1 MIKDLSL
8 SRTAGGTIFNAYLF
22 SYIIL
27 TPITGYLTDRF
38 GARYVITICTF
49 ILGAGVFLMGTVES
63 LWTACLFYTIVGLGS
78 TGMWTPIITVVQRWF
93 APNRRGLA
101 LGILS
106 TGYGLGFATMGV
118 VFPWIVNQFS
128 WRYSWYFLGTGA
140 LLMIVANGLLL
151 RSDPASAGYLP
162 WGQKKGSLLTE
173 AGKGSNPKRE
183 PLSNVFK
190 NSTFWLIGLSYFS
203 ISYSLYGI
211 TTFMVDY
218 AHNQIGLPF
227 EKASFLATI
236 HGVCQVVGVLTV
248 LPLSDYIGRKR
259 TIIFSNSFITIANN
273 AIRCG
278 TCENAL
284 VIGAERLS
292 SVVNWRDRNTCV
304 LLADG
309 AGAVVVTSKKDPGI
323 LQGIDLKPLHLIM
336 DGNRLFKKAIEYMST
351 ITQHV
356 MQDTSLCSEEIQ
368 LVIPHQANIR
378 IIQGLAKSLKVPMER
393 VYTNIHKYGN
403 TSSATIP
410 IALDE
415 ANREGLVKKGD
426 NVLLVS
432 FGSGITWG
440 ASILNW
446 SF

>member
-1 MIKDLSL
+1 VTRKTSFHWAWIILATCFVNLFINYSVRLGYGVVLPEMIKDLSL

-38 GARYVITICTF
+38 GARYVITTCTF

-63 LWTACLFYTIVGLGS
+63 LWTACLVYTIVGLGS

-140 LLMIVANGLLL
+140 LLMVVANGLLL

-162 WGQKKGSLLTE
+162 WGQKEGSLLTE
-173 AGKGSNPKRE
+173 EGKGSNPKRE

-190 NSTFWLIGLSYFS
+190 SSTFWLIGLSYFS

-218 AHNQIGLPF
+218 AQNQIGLPF

-259 TIIFSNSFITIANN
+259 TIIVSNSFITICLAGILLYGSSWVMLYVLVGVL
-273 AIRCG
+273 AIFYGVIWPMYGACAGDYFPKEVMG
-278 TCENAL
+278 T
-284 VIGAERLS
+284 VIGAWTPFYGLGAILVHWVS
-292 SVVNWRDRNTCV
+292 GVLRDSTGSYDYSFAINTVMAALAV
-304 LLADG
+304 LLICT
-309 AGAVVVTSKKDPGI
+309 VKK
-323 LQGIDLKPLHLIM
+323 
-336 DGNRLFKKAIEYMST
+336 NTMST
-351 ITQHV
+351 GY
-356 MQDTSLCSEEIQ
+356 LGEC
-368 LVIPHQANIR
+368 R
-378 IIQGLAKSLKVPMER
+378 
-393 VYTNIHKYGN
+393 
-403 TSSATIP
+403 
-410 IALDE
+410 
-415 ANREGLVKKGD
+415 KG
-426 NVLLVS
+426 
-432 FGSGITWG
+432 
-440 ASILNW
+440 
-446 SF
+446 

>member
-1 MIKDLSL
+1 MTGKTSFHWAWIILATCFVNLFINYSVRLGYGIVLPEMIKDLSL

-38 GARYVITICTF
+38 GARYVITTCTF
-49 ILGAGVFLMGTVES
+49 ILGAGVFLMGTAES

-140 LLMIVANGLLL
+140 LLMVVANGLLL

-162 WGQKKGSLLTE
+162 WGQKEGSLLTE
-173 AGKGSNPKRE
+173 EGKGSNPKRE

-190 NSTFWLIGLSYFS
+190 SSTFWLIGLSYFS

-218 AHNQIGLPF
+218 AQNQIGLPF

-259 TIIFSNSFITIANN
+259 TIIISNSFITICLAGILLYGSSWVMLSVLVG
-273 AIRCG
+273 ALAVFYGVIWPMYGACAGDYFPKEVMG
-278 TCENAL
+278 T
-284 VIGAERLS
+284 VIGAWTPFYGLGAILVHWVS
-292 SVVNWRDRNTCV
+292 GVLRDSTGSYGYSFAINTVMAALAV
-304 LLADG
+304 LLICT
-309 AGAVVVTSKKDPGI
+309 VKK
-323 LQGIDLKPLHLIM
+323 
-336 DGNRLFKKAIEYMST
+336 NTMST
-351 ITQHV
+351 RYLGECQ
-356 MQDTSLCSEEIQ
+356 
-368 LVIPHQANIR
+368 
-378 IIQGLAKSLKVPMER
+378 
-393 VYTNIHKYGN
+393 
-403 TSSATIP
+403 
-410 IALDE
+410 
-415 ANREGLVKKGD
+415 KG
-426 NVLLVS
+426 
-432 FGSGITWG
+432 
-440 ASILNW
+440 
-446 SF
+446 

>member
-1 MIKDLSL
+1 MTGKTSFHWAWIILATCFVNLFINYSVRLGYGIVLPEMIKDLSL

-38 GARYVITICTF
+38 GARYVITTCTF
-49 ILGAGVFLMGTVES
+49 ILGAGVFLMGTAES

-140 LLMIVANGLLL
+140 LLMVVANGLLL
-151 RSDPASAGYLP
+151 RSDPAAAGYLP
-162 WGQKKGSLLTE
+162 WGQKEGSLLTE

-190 NSTFWLIGLSYFS
+190 NSAFWLIGLSYFS

-218 AHNQIGLPF
+218 AQNQIGLPF

-259 TIIFSNSFITIANN
+259 TIIISNSFITICLAGILLYGSSWVMLSVLVG
-273 AIRCG
+273 ALAVFYGVIWPMYGACAGDYFPKEVMG
-278 TCENAL
+278 T
-284 VIGAERLS
+284 VIGAWTPFYGLGAILVHWVS
-292 SVVNWRDRNTCV
+292 GVLRDSTGSYGYSFTINTVMAALAV
-304 LLADG
+304 LLMCT
-309 AGAVVVTSKKDPGI
+309 VKK
-323 LQGIDLKPLHLIM
+323 
-336 DGNRLFKKAIEYMST
+336 NTMST
-351 ITQHV
+351 RYLGECQ
-356 MQDTSLCSEEIQ
+356 
-368 LVIPHQANIR
+368 
-378 IIQGLAKSLKVPMER
+378 
-393 VYTNIHKYGN
+393 
-403 TSSATIP
+403 
-410 IALDE
+410 
-415 ANREGLVKKGD
+415 KG
-426 NVLLVS
+426 
-432 FGSGITWG
+432 
-440 ASILNW
+440 
-446 SF
+446 

>member
-1 MIKDLSL
+1 MTRKASFHWAWIILATCFVNLFINYSVRLGYGVVLPEMIKDLSL

-38 GARYVITICTF
+38 GARYVITTCTF
-49 ILGAGVFLMGTVES
+49 ILGVGVFLMGTAES
-63 LWTACLFYTIVGLGS
+63 LWTACLFYIIVGLGS

-140 LLMIVANGLLL
+140 LLMVVANGLLL

-162 WGQKKGSLLTE
+162 WGQKEGSLLTE
-173 AGKGSNPKRE
+173 EGKGSNPKRE

-190 NSTFWLIGLSYFS
+190 SSTFWLIGLSYFS

-218 AHNQIGLPF
+218 AQNQIGLPF

-259 TIIFSNSFITIANN
+259 TIIVSNSFITICLAGILLYGSSWVMLYVLVGVL
-273 AIRCG
+273 AVFYGVIWPMYGACAGDYFPKEVMG
-278 TCENAL
+278 T
-284 VIGAERLS
+284 VIGAWTPFYGLGAILVHWVS
-292 SVVNWRDRNTCV
+292 GVLRDSTGSYDYSFAINTVMAALAV
-304 LLADG
+304 LLICT
-309 AGAVVVTSKKDPGI
+309 VKK
-323 LQGIDLKPLHLIM
+323 
-336 DGNRLFKKAIEYMST
+336 NTMST
-351 ITQHV
+351 GYLGECQ
-356 MQDTSLCSEEIQ
+356 
-368 LVIPHQANIR
+368 
-378 IIQGLAKSLKVPMER
+378 
-393 VYTNIHKYGN
+393 
-403 TSSATIP
+403 
-410 IALDE
+410 
-415 ANREGLVKKGD
+415 KG
-426 NVLLVS
+426 
-432 FGSGITWG
+432 
-440 ASILNW
+440 
-446 SF
+446 

>member
-1 MIKDLSL
+1 MTRKTSFHWAWIILATCFVNLFINYSVRLGYGVVLPEMIKDLSL
-8 SRTAGGTIFNAYLF
+8 SRTEGGTIFNAYLF

-140 LLMIVANGLLL
+140 LLMVAANGLLL

-162 WGQKKGSLLTE
+162 WGQKEGSLLTE

-190 NSTFWLIGLSYFS
+190 NSAFWLIGLSYFS

-218 AHNQIGLPF
+218 AQNQIGLPF

-236 HGVCQVVGVLTV
+236 HGICQVVGVLTV

-259 TIIFSNSFITIANN
+259 TIIISNSFITICLAG
-273 AIRCG
+273 ILLYGSSWVMLSVLVG
-278 TCENAL
+278 TLAVFYGVIWPMYGACAGDYFPKEVMGT
-284 VIGAERLS
+284 VIGAWTPFYGLGAILVHWVS
-292 SVVNWRDRNTCV
+292 GVLRDSTGRYDYSFAINTVMAALAV
-304 LLADG
+304 LLICT
-309 AGAVVVTSKKDPGI
+309 VKK
-323 LQGIDLKPLHLIM
+323 
-336 DGNRLFKKAIEYMST
+336 NTMST
-351 ITQHV
+351 RYLGECQ
-356 MQDTSLCSEEIQ
+356 
-368 LVIPHQANIR
+368 
-378 IIQGLAKSLKVPMER
+378 
-393 VYTNIHKYGN
+393 
-403 TSSATIP
+403 
-410 IALDE
+410 
-415 ANREGLVKKGD
+415 KG
-426 NVLLVS
+426 
-432 FGSGITWG
+432 
-440 ASILNW
+440 
-446 SF
+446 